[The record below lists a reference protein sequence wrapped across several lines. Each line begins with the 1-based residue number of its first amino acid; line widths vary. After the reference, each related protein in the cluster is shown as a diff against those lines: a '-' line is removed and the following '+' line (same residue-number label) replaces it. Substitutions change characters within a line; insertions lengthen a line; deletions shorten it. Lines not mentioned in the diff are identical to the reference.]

1 MASNLPLLDQIGAL
15 AGAPVDGDHAQA
27 LARIERTLTD
37 GYAEALSL
45 EAERLRLERRIGEVA
60 AGLTD
65 RNKELKAEE
74 LGLLG
79 RRLSA
84 LSAELT
90 HLREALGGLR
100 DRADE
105 IREEAA

>member
-1 MASNLPLLDQIGAL
+1 MASNLTLLDEIGAL
-15 AGAPVDGDHAQA
+15 VGAPVGGDRAQA
-27 LARIERTLTD
+27 LAQIERTLTD

-74 LGLLG
+74 LALLG

-84 LSAELT
+84 LSAELGR
-90 HLREALGGLR
+90 LREALGGLR

>member
-65 RNKELKAEE
+65 RNKEHKAEE
-74 LGLLG
+74 LALLG
-79 RRLSA
+79 RRLST

-90 HLREALGGLR
+90 RLRDALGGLR
-100 DRADE
+100 VRADE